1 MEREVA
7 MALNEAFDL
16 DLEPIPA
23 ELSRFAV
30 EAFQWRLLEE
40 ELAAITFD
48 SATDELVGIRGTGTL
63 RHAMR
68 FEGNGIAVSINVTD
82 TTVVASIEP
91 AAVYSCHIEGPQT
104 DIAVVSDE
112 RGQFA
117 VSNGQLPLRLV
128 VEIPGGG
135 RFVTPWIT
143 A

>member
-1 MEREVA
+1 
-7 MALNEAFDL
+7 MALDDAFEI
-16 DLEPIPA
+16 DLEPIPS

-40 ELAAITFD
+40 ELASITFD
-48 SATDELVGIRGTGTL
+48 SATDDLVGIRGTGTL

-68 FEGNGIAVSINVTD
+68 FEGNGIAVSINVTE

-91 AAVYSCHIEGPQT
+91 AAVYACQIEGPQT
-104 DIAVVSDE
+104 NLSVRSDE

-117 VSNGQLPLRLV
+117 VSNRQLPIRV
-128 VEIPGGG
+128 VVQIPGGG